1 MPQPIPI
8 YAEQETFYAP
18 FFEVKLQNNPLPQN
32 VVYDVMQVTYKDNV
46 NEIDSFELTINN
58 IDADTG
64 RHKYEGAL
72 ASSSSFQGI
81 FDPGKRIELWMGYR
95 GNTDNKRKMLDG
107 EITTLEPS
115 FTESGSSTLAVR
127 GQNVL
132 YTLKKKQHSY
142 SWGTAR
148 DQMRDSDIAEWIGN
162 QPESRDRPGLG
173 IPVRID
179 SQARNQESPQTFVF
193 MNNQYDILFLLQR
206 ARIHSYSLF
215 LELNEDTGEQQLY
228 FGPSENL
235 RDVTYKL
242 EWGKSL
248 IQIRPTLT
256 TTNQV
261 SQVTVRGWDRHAQR
275 PIEVTVKWGDR
286 GLEINDDQHA
296 VAQAVQGR
304 EEVIADHPFHSR
316 QEAEDYARRILLE
329 QLKEM
334 VKIAATTVGLPD
346 LRAGRQL
353 EIGGLGDRYNGS
365 YFVTDTTHTINESGY
380 RTTFNAR
387 REQR

>member
-1 MPQPIPI
+1 
-8 YAEQETFYAP
+8 
-18 FFEVKLQNNPLPQN
+18 V
-32 VVYDVMQVTYKDNV
+32 D
-46 NEIDSFELTINN
+46 EIDSFELTINN

-72 ASSSSFQGI
+72 ASSSTFKGI

-95 GNTDNKRKMLDG
+95 GKTDNKRKMLDG

-115 FTESGSSTLAVR
+115 FTESGSSTLSVR

-142 SWGTAR
+142 SWGTAEETI
-148 DQMRDSDIAEWIGN
+148 RDSEIAEWIGN
-162 QPESRDRPGLG
+162 QPESKDKPGLG
-173 IPVRID
+173 VPVRID
-179 SQARNQESPQTFVF
+179 PKACNEESPQTFVF

-206 ARIHSYSLF
+206 ARIRGYSVF
-215 LELNEDTGEQQLY
+215 LELNEDTGEQQVY

-242 EWGKSL
+242 EWGLSL

-261 SQVTVRGWDRHAQR
+261 SQVTVRGWNRRTQK
-275 PIEVTVKWGDR
+275 PIEVTVKWGDK
-286 GLEINDDQHA
+286 GLEINNDQHA
-296 VAQAVQGR
+296 VALAVQGR
-304 EEVIADHPFHSR
+304 EEVIADHPFHSD
-316 QEAEDYARRILLE
+316 QEAKDFAKKRLLE
-329 QLKEM
+329 QLKGM
-334 VKIAATTVGLPD
+334 VKIAASTIGLPD
-346 LRAGRQL
+346 LRAGRKL
-353 EIGGLGDRYNGS
+353 EIGGLGERYNGC

-387 REQR
+387 REQE